1 MQNSSGLPP
10 YKVKFFNEIF
20 YPLYQKKLRDEDAAA
35 NVVIEVGSAV
45 EKVSRLPDNLVPNT
59 TVTLTTNE
67 ICDYYK
73 LQNPNSPINSDNLRK
88 TYLNELN
95 NAGYIEALDVKEGNI
110 KKVYYPIVAP
120 SKEAI
125 HVAITTETSES
136 RNIPQFYTY
145 YKINIPINYI
155 FEPRNWLIFQI
166 MSLWKCGIDN
176 GNGRYTIDNYNS
188 AIQFLDI
195 RKKDDGIDDNNNS
208 TSTDTGISR
217 TRNKI
222 TMRQFADK
230 YDGVTTENLSRH
242 FSKPIFA
249 NSYNRIF
256 GDLQYIRI
264 RQNIN
269 DQNSITFSDSS
280 DSSVCYKK

>member
-1 MQNSSGLPP
+1 MLAPGNS
-10 YKVKFFNEIF
+10 
-20 YPLYQKKLRDEDAAA
+20 
-35 NVVIEVGSAV
+35 
-45 EKVSRLPDNLVPNT
+45 
-59 TVTLTTNE
+59 VTLTANE

-73 LQNPNSPINSDNLRK
+73 LQNPKSPINSDNLRK

-95 NAGYIEALDVKEGNI
+95 NAGYIEVLDVEEGNT

-120 SKEAI
+120 SEEAT
-125 HVAITTETSES
+125 HVDATKETSEF

-155 FEPRNWLIFQI
+155 PEPRNWLIFQI
-166 MSLWKCGIDN
+166 MSLWKCGIDS

-195 RKKDDGIDDNNNS
+195 RKKDDGIDDNNS
-208 TSTDTGISR
+208 TCTKSSISR

-222 TMRQFADK
+222 TMKQFAEK
-230 YDGVTTENLSRH
+230 YDSVAETLSRH

-249 NSYNRIF
+249 NSHKIF

-264 RQNIN
+264 RQNN
-269 DQNSITFSDSS
+269 NNENSRTCSDSS
-280 DSSVCYKK
+280 DSSVC